1 MSAGRNAQTTEDTL
15 ASRSGFVNIGDSRG
29 GAIVGSFG
37 AAVAAGDFNNDGFA
51 DLAAGAPAEDV
62 GSIFNARAVSAGGR
76 LLTQNS
82 PGVPGI
88 AVDFDSFGA
97 NSYNAG

>member
-1 MSAGRNAQTTEDTL
+1 LGGSTEPVSAGRNAQTTEHTL

-51 DLAAGAPAEDV
+51 DLAAGAPGDNV
-62 GSIFNARAVSAGGR
+62 G
-76 LLTQNS
+76 
-82 PGVPGI
+82 
-88 AVDFDSFGA
+88 
-97 NSYNAG
+97 